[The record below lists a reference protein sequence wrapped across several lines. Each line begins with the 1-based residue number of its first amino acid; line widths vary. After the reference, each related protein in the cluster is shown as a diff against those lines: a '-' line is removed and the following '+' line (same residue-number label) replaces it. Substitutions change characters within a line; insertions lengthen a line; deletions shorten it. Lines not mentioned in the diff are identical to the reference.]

1 MPPSRSRPAPA
12 GTTPPWPALMAFERV
27 AAHLNFARAAAEMA
41 VTPTAISKTIR
52 QLEDQLGVR
61 LFNRTTRSVALT
73 EAGSQMLEGIAPALE
88 RIRQSVQQVGETSA
102 RPRGVLKLNT
112 SYVAYRTL
120 LEPRL
125 PAFLAEYPDIELDLQ
140 IDNGLADIV
149 ASGSDAGIRLGH
161 ALQLDMIAVPVGPR
175 QPMVVVASPEY
186 LRDRGAPTKPADL
199 LDHECIRQ
207 RIGHRGRYLDWRF
220 GAGSREVTIA
230 VRGRL
235 IFNEM
240 RCVLDAARQGC
251 GLAYVFQPF
260 AAEAIAARQL
270 TAVLERHGPAGEHF
284 YLYYPSRS
292 QMPGKLRALL
302 DFLKE
307 EDGV

>member
-1 MPPSRSRPAPA
+1 MPPSRSRPGPA
-12 GTTPPWPALMAFERV
+12 RTSPPWPALMAFERV

-52 QLEDQLGVR
+52 QLEEQLGVR

-73 EAGSQMLEGIAPALE
+73 EAGSQMLEGLVPALE
-88 RIRQSVQQVGETSA
+88 RVRLSVQQVGEAST
-102 RPRGVLKLNT
+102 RPRGVLRLNT
-112 SYVAYRTL
+112 SYVAYKTL

-125 PAFLAEYPDIELDLQ
+125 PAFLTEFPDIELDLQ

-175 QPMVVVASPEY
+175 QPMVVVGHPGY
-186 LRDRGAPTKPADL
+186 LRDHGVPVKPADL

-220 GAGSREVTIA
+220 GSGSREVTIA

-235 IFNEM
+235 TFNEM

-251 GLAYVFQPF
+251 GLAYVF
-260 AAEAIAARQL
+260 
-270 TAVLERHGPAGEHF
+270 
-284 YLYYPSRS
+284 
-292 QMPGKLRALL
+292 
-302 DFLKE
+302 
-307 EDGV
+307 